1 MQTRRLTAMSLLLA
15 PLLALAQAYPSKPVR
30 MVVPYSAG
38 GATDTVARA
47 VGNRLRVPG
56 PALIMG
62 DLWLPSLLTDGE
74 AIRVID
80 WEFAHAGQPAQDLG
94 HLLAHLWMHARMATR
109 ARAADLDAVRVQVVT
124 GYAEAGGVLGPAVR
138 QEASRHAGCEMLAR
152 IAGPFASRFVFAN
165 SAPTSPEVEQA
176 IATASRAIA
185 GEDGPW
191 WS

>member
-1 MQTRRLTAMSLLLA
+1 ML
-15 PLLALAQAYPSKPVR
+15 
-30 MVVPYSAG
+30 
-38 GATDTVARA
+38 GAAARA